1 MSLRFPIALVL
12 LILCLAVPAWADF
25 QAALDAYNHGDY
37 ATALSE
43 VLPVWLPLIS
53 TILAALFAL
62 SLLIQRFESGLP
74 LYRKKPE
81 IALRSV
87 NSVIMRYLARQS
99 LEENKWVRIRLLG
112 MPDSEEKAK
121 AAGMKGYLSVKVVEC
136 FSSSCETIEYCENGP
151 QMRIQYADVTEA
163 AIAPEEDIFFDR
175 YYYRTGIRR
184 VPTYFFDGISIV
196 IGIAFLLGLSGY
208 FWVWYLTTTYSV
220 SAEIAIWWVGIAQAI
235 TSTGFVVYNWRDSPR
250 NLSNLLFASIFG
262 MIPLGLLG
270 PGLAGMFFLSPG
282 WALPILAVL
291 LTAMY
296 VLDRLGI
303 IWKIQGYFSEKLWP
317 GLMAIILLIV
327 WALIAWRFQ

>member
-1 MSLRFPIALVL
+1 MISVRAITLAFSI
-12 LILCLAVPAWADF
+12 ICLATSAWANL
-25 QAALDAYNHGDY
+25 QAGNDAYKSGDY

-43 VLPVWLPLIS
+43 VLSAWLPLIS
-53 TILAALFAL
+53 AVLAAFLAL
-62 SLLIQRFESGLP
+62 SLLIQRFQSGLP

-112 MPDSEEKAK
+112 MPDKEEKAK
-121 AAGMKGYLSVKVVEC
+121 AAGMKAYLNVKVVEC
-136 FSSSCETIEYCENGP
+136 FSSSCETVEYCENGP

-175 YYYRTGIRR
+175 YYYRTGIRQ

-208 FWVWYLTTTYSV
+208 FWVWYPTTTYSV

-327 WALIAWRFQ
+327 WALIASFRS